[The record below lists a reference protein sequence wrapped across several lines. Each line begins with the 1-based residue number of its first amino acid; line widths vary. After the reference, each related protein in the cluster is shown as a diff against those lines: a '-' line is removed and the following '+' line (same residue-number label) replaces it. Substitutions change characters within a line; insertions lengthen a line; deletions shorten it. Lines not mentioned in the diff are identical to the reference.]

1 MSKNLTRLFDLP
13 EYQLKHTPQ
22 EKAFNTKI
30 GGQWVALSTQEY
42 CNQIDIISNALIEL
56 GVQPDDKIA
65 IVTEI
70 NRVEWHI
77 LDMAM
82 LQIGAVSV
90 PLYATLSLKDYEF
103 ILNHSDSKLCFVSN
117 KDLFDKVQSVQK
129 NTQVSSIFS
138 FDNTVCDLNWAFL
151 LASGKK
157 SNQQLQVEEKKSK
170 ITAKDLA
177 TIIYTS
183 GTTGV
188 PKGVMITHEEL
199 LYTATICKELLNLDA
214 PYQPVLSYLPISHVF
229 ERLVM
234 YYYHY
239 IGFQVYFAESLEKLI
254 DNLQEVKPVFV
265 PIVPRLVEKIF
276 DKILAKGNE
285 LSGLKKRL
293 FFWAVRLAESTEL
306 DGKKGLKHKIA
317 DQLIFSKW
325 RAIFG
330 GNVKFLVSGSA
341 PLQERLIKIFTAA
354 GLPIYEGYGMTESSG
369 VISLNGYKKRESRL
383 KTVGKAIPG
392 LEVKIAADGEIL
404 LKSTNIFKGYY
415 KNDLKTAEDIKDGFF
430 HTGDIGEICKDGFL
444 KITDR
449 KKEIFKTSGGKYIA
463 PAIIE
468 NKMKQSSFI
477 EQIMVI
483 GEGYKM
489 PAALIQI
496 NYDFVKNWAESHDHT
511 ITDVTTDV
519 KLIAAIQKEIDL
531 HNDNLGKWERIK
543 KFEITPD
550 EWTIEAGHLTPTLK
564 PKRKV
569 IKEKYKALFDKIYAD
584 DN

>member
-1 MSKNLTRLFDLP
+1 MSENPTRLFDLP
-13 EYQLKHTPQ
+13 AYQLKHTPQ
-22 EKAFNTKI
+22 AKAFNTKI

-42 CNQIDIISNALIEL
+42 CNQIDVISNALIEL

-65 IVTEI
+65 IVTEV

-103 ILNHSDSKLCFVSN
+103 VLNHSDSKLCFVSN
-117 KDLFDKVQSVQK
+117 TDLFEKVKSVQK
-129 NTQVSSIFS
+129 NTQVISIFS
-138 FDNTVCDLNWAFL
+138 FDNTVCENNWESLF
-151 LASGKK
+151 ASGKNK
-157 SNQQLQVEEKKSK
+157 THQVEVDERKSK

-183 GTTGV
+183 GTTGI

-199 LYTATICKELLNLDA
+199 LYTATMCKEIIDLDA
-214 PYQPVLSYLPISHVF
+214 PYQPVLSYLPISHIF
-229 ERLVM
+229 ERLVT
-234 YYYHY
+234 YYYQY
-239 IGFQVYFAESLEKLI
+239 IGFEIYFAESLDKLV
-254 DNLQEVKPVFV
+254 DNLQEVKPVFL
-265 PIVPRLVEKIF
+265 PIVPRLLEKIF
-276 DKILAKGNE
+276 DRIIAKGNE

-293 FFWAVRLAESTEL
+293 FFWAVRLAESTDL
-306 DGKKGLKHKIA
+306 YQRRGVRHKIA

-325 RAIFG
+325 RAVFG

-341 PLQERLIKIFTAA
+341 PLQDRLIKIFTAA
-354 GLPIYEGYGMTESSG
+354 GLPVYEGYGMTESSG
-369 VISLNGYKKRESRL
+369 VISLNGYRKGESRL
-383 KTVGKAIPG
+383 KTVGRLMPG
-392 LEVKIAADGEIL
+392 LDAKIAADGEIL
-404 LKSTNIFKGYY
+404 IKGPNILKGYY
-415 KNDLKTAEDIKDGFF
+415 KNDLETAAAIKDGYF
-430 HTGDIGEICKDGFL
+430 HTGDVGEICKDGFL

-483 GEGYKM
+483 GEGRKM

-496 NYDFVKNWAESHDHT
+496 NYEFVKNWAELHNHT

-531 HNDNLGKWERIK
+531 HNETFGNWERIK

-569 IKEKYKALFDKIYAD
+569 IKEKYKALFTKIYAD
-584 DN
+584 QN

>member
-1 MSKNLTRLFDLP
+1 MSENLTRLFDLP

-22 EKAFNTKI
+22 ENAFNTKI
-30 GGQWVALSTQEY
+30 DGQWVALSSKEY
-42 CNQIDIISNALIEL
+42 CNQINIISTALIEL
-56 GVQPDDKIA
+56 GIKPDDKIA
-65 IVTEI
+65 IVTEV

-82 LQIGAVSV
+82 LQIGAISV

-117 KDLFDKVQSVQK
+117 KDLFEKVESIQE
-129 NTQVSSIFS
+129 NTQVTSIFS
-138 FDNTVCDLNWAFL
+138 FDNTVCDNNWASL
-151 LASGKK
+151 IASGK
-157 SNQQLQVEEKKSK
+157 NTDHQLEVEARKSK
-170 ITAKDLA
+170 ITEKDLA

-183 GTTGV
+183 GTTGI

-199 LYTATICKELLNLDA
+199 LYTATICKELLNLDT
-214 PYQPVLSYLPISHVF
+214 PYQPVLSYLPISHIF

-239 IGFQVYFAESLEKLI
+239 MGFRVYFAESLDKLV
-254 DNLQEVKPVFV
+254 DNLQEVKPVFL
-265 PIVPRLVEKIF
+265 PIVPRLLEKIF
-276 DKILAKGNE
+276 DKIIAKGNE
-285 LSGLKKRL
+285 LSGLKKAL
-293 FFWAVRLAESTEL
+293 FFWAVRLAERTEI
-306 DGKKGLKHKIA
+306 DQKRGLQHKIA
-317 DQLIFSKW
+317 DKLIFSKW
-325 RAIFG
+325 RTLFG
-330 GNVKFLVSGSA
+330 GNIKFLVSGSA
-341 PLQERLIKIFTAA
+341 PLQDRLIKIFTAA
-354 GLPIYEGYGMTESSG
+354 GLPVYEGYGMTESSG
-369 VISLNGYKKRESRL
+369 VISINGYRKGESRL
-383 KTVGKAIPG
+383 GTVGKLMPG
-392 LEVKIAADGEIL
+392 LEAKIAADGEIL
-404 LKSTNIFKGYY
+404 LKGPNILKGYY
-415 KNDLKTAEDIKDGFF
+415 KNDLETAEAIKDGYF
-430 HTGDIGEICKDGFL
+430 HTGDVGEICKNGFL

-489 PAALIQI
+489 PAALIQV
-496 NYDFVKNWAESHDHT
+496 NYEFVKNWAELHNHT

-531 HNDNLGKWERIK
+531 HNETLGKWESIK
-543 KFEITPD
+543 KFEITSD

-569 IKEKYKALFDKIYAD
+569 IKEKYKALFTKIYTD
-584 DN
+584 EN